1 MKRLIITRYILLLCI
16 MIFITICI
24 HYLWITPVID
34 MVISNDFCNRTLSM
48 LLVFVVEPIV
58 CVLIDV
64 FLIADK
70 EKKVFNEI

>member
-1 MKRLIITRYILLLCI
+1 

-48 LLVFVVEPIV
+48 LLVFVVEPVV

-64 FLIADK
+64 FLIVDK

>member
-34 MVISNDFCNRTLSM
+34 MVISHDFCNRTLSM
-48 LLVFVVEPIV
+48 LLVFIVEPIV

>member
-1 MKRLIITRYILLLCI
+1 MF
-16 MIFITICI
+16 FITICI
-24 HYLWITPVID
+24 HYLLITPVID

-48 LLVFVVEPIV
+48 LLVFVVEPVV

-64 FLIADK
+64 FLIVDK